1 MKVKAKWR
9 PRLGLV
15 VLAILITVMLLPL
28 VGLFFF
34 RLYENQLVRQTEAEL
49 IAQGAVVAA
58 IYAREVREAALS
70 PNVLGA
76 TVDKVANDAS
86 GRYRPIEPRLD
97 LAMDTILPRRPDSV
111 PAIAN
116 TAFAEIGARLTG
128 ILAEAQDTTLAG
140 FRLLD
145 PSGTVIAGGG
155 DIGRSFA
162 GVEEVRA
169 ALAGKY
175 TSVLRTRV
183 LDEPAPPLYSISRG
197 TRVRIFVALPV
208 IVADQVAGVVYL
220 ARTPNNIV
228 KHLYSERGKVALAV
242 ISILGATFL
251 IGLIFLRTISRP
263 IYELMDRTARIA
275 AGDRDAIGPLSHHG
289 TREMAELSQAFLN
302 MAQKLQARSDTIR
315 TFATHVSHELKS
327 PLTAIQGAA
336 ELLLD
341 GAAEMDPAQ
350 RRRFCDNIVTDT
362 DRLNQLVRRLIE
374 LARAES
380 TEMTGEVTSLDEV
393 LTAVVLD
400 QCLFVDVEGG
410 SKTRF
415 RMSTENAA
423 IILSNL
429 AENSVEHGA
438 TRLSLSAVVE
448 GDTTIIGAWDNGS
461 GVTPGNRQHIFKPF
475 FTTRRDTGGTGMGL
489 GIVAALVKAHEGT
502 IDLIDSKIGTRF
514 EIRLPVAH
522 DFSVIRVKK

>member
-1 MKVKAKWR
+1 MIDKWR

-15 VLAILITVMLLPL
+15 VLTILIAVMLLPL

-58 IYAREVREAALS
+58 TYAREVREAAL
-70 PNVLGA
+70 PPAQLGA
-76 TVDKVANDAS
+76 AVATEPANDAS
-86 GRYRPIEPRLD
+86 ERYRPIEPRLD
-97 LAMDTILPRRPDSV
+97 LAMDAILPRRPDSV
-111 PAIAN
+111 PAIIN
-116 TAFAEIGARLTG
+116 PAFAAIGARLSG

-145 PSGTVIAGGG
+145 PTGTVIAGGG

-175 TSVLRTRV
+175 MSVLRTRV

-197 TRVRIFVALPV
+197 TKVRIFVAMPV
-208 IVADQVAGVVYL
+208 IIGNQVAGVVYL
-220 ARTPNNIV
+220 SRTPNNIV

-242 ISILGATFL
+242 ISILGATLL
-251 IGLIFLRTISRP
+251 IGLVFLRTISRP

-275 AGDRDAIGPLSHHG
+275 AGDRDAVRPLSRHG
-289 TREMAELSQAFLN
+289 TREMAELSGAFLD

-336 ELLLD
+336 ELLRD
-341 GAAEMDPAQ
+341 GGEAMDQAQ
-350 RRRFCDNIVTDT
+350 RQRFHDNIIADT
-362 DRLNQLVRRLIE
+362 GRLNQLVRRLIE

-380 TEMTGEVTSLDEV
+380 TSLTGETTSLAEV
-393 LTAVVLD
+393 LKSVVPDSHLSIQLD
-400 QCLFVDVEGG
+400 GG
-410 SKTRF
+410 SDIRF
-415 RMSTENAA
+415 RMSAEHAA

-429 AENSVEHGA
+429 ADNSAQHGA
-438 TRLSLSAVVE
+438 TRLSVSALNAGETAVIS
-448 GDTTIIGAWDNGS
+448 TWDNGS
-461 GVTPGNRQHIFKPF
+461 GISPGNRRRIFEPF
-475 FTTRRDTGGTGMGL
+475 FTTRRETGGTGLGL
-489 GIVAALVKAHEGT
+489 GIVAALIKAHEGSVQLMESET
-502 IDLIDSKIGTRF
+502 GTRF
-514 EIRLPVAH
+514 EIRLPLA
-522 DFSVIRVKK
+522 

>member
-9 PRLGLV
+9 PRLVLV
-15 VLAILITVMLLPL
+15 VLAILLAVMLLPL

-58 IYAREVREAALS
+58 IYASEVREAAVS
-70 PNVLGA
+70 PNDLGA
-76 TVDKVANDAS
+76 KAAKVGNVAS

-97 LAMDTILPRRPDSV
+97 LAMDTILPRRPDSA
-111 PAIAN
+111 PAIVNAV
-116 TAFAEIGARLTG
+116 FAEIGARLSG

-242 ISILGATFL
+242 IAILGATFL

-275 AGDRDAIGPLSHHG
+275 AGDCDAIGPLSHHG
-289 TREMAELSQAFLN
+289 TREMAELSQAFLD

-341 GAAEMDPAQ
+341 GGAEMDQ
-350 RRRFCDNIVTDT
+350 TKHRRFCDNIIADT
-362 DRLNQLVRRLIE
+362 ARLNQLVRRLIE
-374 LARAES
+374 LARAQS
-380 TEMTGEVTSLDEV
+380 TDLTGEVTSLDEV
-393 LTAVVLD
+393 LNAVVLEKR
-400 QCLFVDVEGG
+400 LFIDVEGG
-410 SKTRF
+410 SKTRL
-415 RMSTENAA
+415 RMSTENLG
-423 IILSNL
+423 IILLNL
-429 AENSVEHGA
+429 AENSAEHGA

-448 GDTTIIGAWDNGS
+448 GATTIIGASDNGS
-461 GVTPGNRQHIFKPF
+461 GVTPGNRQHIFEPF
-475 FTTRRDTGGTGMGL
+475 FTTRRDAGGTGMGL

-502 IDLIDSKIGTRF
+502 IQLIDSEIGARF
-514 EIRLPVAH
+514 EIRLPVAG
-522 DFSVIRVKK
+522 DSP